1 MPLSHPNERDNG
13 RVVTVG
19 SRLGQYQVAFELA
32 RGGMATVY
40 MARTIG
46 HAGLHRF
53 VALKCIRNELAR
65 DPGFVDMFYDEAE
78 IASQIHHPN
87 VCGVLDFDE
96 HEGMYFLAMELLA
109 GQTLTRVVQ
118 SMHERPQVKDPL
130 FQAGLACRLLI
141 DACEGLHA
149 AHELTNPRGE
159 PLNIVHRD
167 VAPDNLFVTYDGN
180 LKVLDFG
187 VASATHQHHKTL
199 TGMIKG
205 KCSYLSPEVLK
216 GKKADRRAD
225 VWGLGV
231 TAWEMLTRRK
241 LFKGESDLET
251 FRAICTSNIPTPSS
265 ANPSLPPALDPI
277 ILKALERKPDARY
290 PTTRELGRAL
300 TGFLVENKLAI
311 GLAEVAET
319 MSELFPEGRTYTRK
333 LFQVADQ
340 IDAASGSHAVPAAL
354 PQAPEADA
362 RDVKLVRPAPPPLPG
377 RDRFSWRRWRAPGT
391 PALLAGGALFVAL
404 AALIVSATG
413 RAAPPPASHAV
424 QPAAERAPQPASSTP
439 SSEPYRLDVTP
450 LSSSP
455 SGEVVLRL
463 QVAPRIADVSVAH

>member
-46 HAGLHRF
+46 RAGLHRF

-109 GQTLTRVVQ
+109 GQTLTRVMQ
-118 SMHERPQVKDPL
+118 SMYERPQLKDPL
-130 FQAGLACRLLI
+130 FQAGLACRLLA

-149 AHELTNPRGE
+149 AHELSNARGE

-187 VASATHQHHKTL
+187 VASATHQHHKTS

-231 TAWEMLTRRK
+231 TAWEMLTHRK

-251 FRAICTSNIPTPSS
+251 FRAICTSTIPSPSA
-265 ANPSLPPALDPI
+265 ANPNLPPGLDAI

-290 PTTRELGRAL
+290 RTAREMGRAL
-300 TGFLVENKLAI
+300 TSFLVENKLAI
-311 GLAEVAET
+311 GLADVAET
-319 MSELFPEGRTYTRK
+319 MTELFPEGRTYTRK

-340 IDAASGSHAVPAAL
+340 IDAASGAHAVPSLAST
-354 PQAPEADA
+354 PEADE
-362 RDVKLVRPAPPPLPG
+362 RDVKPVGAMPPPLPR
-377 RDRFSWRRWRAPGT
+377 RDRVFSRMKLPGAPVLLATG
-391 PALLAGGALFVAL
+391 ALLVAVVAL
-404 AALIVSATG
+404 VVSAVG
-413 RAAPPPASHAV
+413 RSAPHPAVHAPL
-424 QPAAERAPQPASSTP
+424 PAAEREAPPV
-439 SSEPYRLDVTP
+439 SEPYRLDVAPVSTSTP
-450 LSSSP
+450 
-455 SGEVVLRL
+455 GEVVLRL
-463 QVAPRIADVSVAH
+463 QVAPRIADVSTAH

>member
-1 MPLSHPNERDNG
+1 MPLSHPNERDHG

-46 HAGLHRF
+46 RAGLHRF

-96 HEGMYFLAMELLA
+96 HEGIYFLAMELLA
-109 GQTLTRVVQ
+109 GQTLTRVMQ
-118 SMHERPQVKDPL
+118 SMHERPQLKDPL
-130 FQAGLACRLLI
+130 FQAGLACRLLS

-149 AHELTNPRGE
+149 AHELSNARGE

-187 VASATHQHHKTL
+187 VASATHQHHKTS

-231 TAWEMLTRRK
+231 TAWEMLTHRK

-251 FRAICTSNIPTPSS
+251 FRAICTGAIPSPSATNSN
-265 ANPSLPPALDPI
+265 LPPALDAI

-290 PTTRELGRAL
+290 QTTRELGRAL
-300 TGFLVENKLAI
+300 NGFLVENKLAI
-311 GLAEVAET
+311 GLADVAET
-319 MSELFPEGRTYTRK
+319 MTDLFPEGRTYTRK

-340 IDAASGSHAVPAAL
+340 IDAASGAHAVPSGL
-354 PQAPEADA
+354 VNAPEADA
-362 RDVKLVRPAPPPLPG
+362 RDVKLVSPAPPPLPK
-377 RDRFSWRRWRAPGT
+377 RHHLALRWKMPGA
-391 PALLAGGALFVAL
+391 PALLAAGALLVAV
-404 AALIVSATG
+404 AALVVSASG
-413 RAAPPPASHAV
+413 RVVPLQSVRAPL
-424 QPAAERAPQPASSTP
+424 PAAEREAPPAP
-439 SSEPYRLDVTP
+439 EPYRLDVAP
-450 LSSSP
+450 VSSSTP
-455 SGEVVLRL
+455 GEVVLRL